1 MGRMLGKWSRA
12 AWCATV
18 FAGLALGLAGNAV
31 AAAAKIDGT
40 PTSLQGNSEVMISLR
55 HQDHMWEAANGET
68 YLVIN
73 RGASATQGSLQLFS
87 SPDQGLSWFPGP
99 RLPGSSRNSFSDG
112 YLDGNV
118 LYLTYTN
125 TAGEVVFTALQ
136 RRAGPAIATWKTIW
150 SDTAFSSPE
159 ASADNPAVAVDATG
173 TIWLAFVAEDIATG
187 DYSIRM
193 LRNTS
198 REEGWVDTGLVFGDV
213 DNLSIERS
221 AKLVATATGMGMV
234 YAVHNQILWAS
245 RENDWP
251 LDQPWTGQVVFT
263 SSSGDND
270 PYSSHFSIAADAQR
284 NIHMSLT
291 DGDRVGYSRY
301 DAVTRAW
308 KSKWLTGAI
317 NAAYIQT
324 SIVAGDIV
332 VTANNGSNRLMVYR
346 SADGGETF
354 TLPYTLEHPR
364 PGSGV
369 SYLYARMETAATTT
383 GPMLV
388 LQQYIDNNTQRLLR
402 FSVPL
407 P

>member
-1 MGRMLGKWSRA
+1 M
-12 AWCATV
+12 
-18 FAGLALGLAGNAV
+18 ALGLAGNAV
-31 AAAAKIDGT
+31 AATAKIDGT
-40 PTSLQGNSEVMISLR
+40 PTSLQGTSEVMISLR

-73 RGASATQGSLQLFS
+73 RGAAPGQGSLQLFS
-87 SPDQGLSWFPGP
+87 SPDRGVSWYPGP
-99 RLPGSSRNSFSDG
+99 RLAGSTRNSFSDG
-112 YLDGNV
+112 YLDGNI

-125 TAGEVVFTALQ
+125 AAGQVVFTALQ
-136 RRAGPAIATWKTIW
+136 RKSGTAVGTWKTIW
-150 SDTAFSSPE
+150 SDIAYSSPD
-159 ASADNPAVAVDATG
+159 SLADNPAMAVDTAG
-173 TIWLAFVAEDIATG
+173 TIWLAFVAEDTATG
-187 DYSIRM
+187 NYSIKM

-198 REEGWVDTGLVFGDV
+198 REEGWVDTGFTFGDV

-221 AKLVATATGMGMV
+221 AKPVATATGMGVV

-245 RENDWP
+245 RENNWP

-263 SSSGDND
+263 SSSSDND

-301 DAVTRAW
+301 DAATRTW
-308 KSKWLTGAI
+308 KSKWLTGVI

-346 SADGGETF
+346 SVDNGNTF
-354 TLPYTLEHPR
+354 TFPYTLEHPR

-402 FSVPL
+402 FSVPM

>member
-1 MGRMLGKWSRA
+1 MSRMLGKWSRA

-18 FAGLALGLAGNAV
+18 LVGLALGLAGNAV
-31 AAAAKIDGT
+31 AATAKIAGT
-40 PTSLQGNSEVMISLR
+40 PTTLQGSSEVMISLR
-55 HQDHMWEAANGET
+55 HQDHMWVAANGET

-73 RGASATQGSLQLFS
+73 RGAAANKGSLQLFS
-87 SPDQGLSWFPGP
+87 SPDQGVSWFPGP
-99 RLPGSSRNSFSDG
+99 RLPGSGRNSFSDG

-125 TAGEVVFTALQ
+125 TAGQVVFTALQ
-136 RRAGPAIATWKTIW
+136 RRVGPAVATWKTIW
-150 SDTAFSSPE
+150 SDIAFSSPGTT
-159 ASADNPAVAVDATG
+159 ADNPAMAVDAAG
-173 TIWLAFVAEDIATG
+173 TIWLAFVAEDVATG

-198 REEGWVDTGLVFGDV
+198 REEGWVDTGFTFGGV

-245 RENDWP
+245 RENGWP

-263 SSSGDND
+263 SSTSDND
-270 PYSSHFSIAADAQR
+270 PYASHFSIAADAQR

-301 DAVTRAW
+301 DAAARTW
-308 KSKWLTGAI
+308 SSKWLTGAI

-324 SIVAGDIV
+324 SIVDGAVV
-332 VTANNGSNRLMVYR
+332 VTANSGSNRLLVYQ
-346 SADGGETF
+346 SMDGGNTF
-354 TLPYTLEHPR
+354 TMPYTLEHPR
-364 PGSGV
+364 PGNGV
-369 SYLYARMETAATTT
+369 TYLYARMETAANTA

-402 FSVPL
+402 FNVPV